1 MKVALAAVGGLGG
14 LIIGSFLNVVAY
26 RLPRKESLVAPGSHC
41 TSCGTPVKAYDNLPL
56 IGWLLLRGR
65 CRACDAQISARY
77 PLVEAV
83 TAALAVAVIL
93 VKSSPHDILLG
104 LALVVVLVPV
114 ALIDF
119 DHRIIP
125 NKIMLPAAI
134 AALVIGLITRP
145 SGVPEQLIAGA
156 AAGAFF
162 LLFAVAYPRGMGM
175 GDVKLAA
182 VLGLFLGRS
191 VAVALIVGVF
201 VGAVV
206 GGIVMARL
214 GVAKGRK
221 TAVPFGPFLAF
232 GGVVGL
238 LVGPTIVHWY
248 LHSMG

>member
-26 RLPRKESLVAPGSHC
+26 RLPRNESLVAPGSHC
-41 TSCGTPVKAYDNLPL
+41 TSCGTPVKPYDNLPL

-65 CRACDAQISARY
+65 CRACQAQISARY

-83 TAALAVAVIL
+83 TAILAVAVIL
-93 VKSSPHDILLG
+93 VKSSPHDIALG

-162 LLFAVAYPRGMGM
+162 LVFAVAYPRGMGM